1 MARLPRVTILQLDPT
16 DPPGPLMGW
25 LTDAGTRPAIV
36 AVWESGVPTIG
47 TIGDGL
53 VVLGGP
59 MSAHSQAEHPWLV
72 DLAHLVVD
80 AHTAALPTLGVCL
93 GHQVMADAL
102 GGEVV
107 VGHPD
112 GPEEGAVA
120 LEVLAAGVDDPIL
133 GLLDGALV
141 AESHHD
147 AVVRLPERAVELARS
162 KRFANQAFRLGSS
175 WGVQFH
181 PEATPDLFVAW
192 TRTSAD
198 PEAVLASVR
207 GAGAELAASGRL
219 VAEGFARVVH
229 G

>member
-93 GHQVMADAL
+93 GHLGRPVPPRGDARPVRRVDAHL
-102 GGEVV
+102 RGSGG
-107 VGHPD
+107 
-112 GPEEGAVA
+112 
-120 LEVLAAGVDDPIL
+120 
-133 GLLDGALV
+133 
-141 AESHHD
+141 
-147 AVVRLPERAVELARS
+147 R
-162 KRFANQAFRLGSS
+162 
-175 WGVQFH
+175 
-181 PEATPDLFVAW
+181 
-192 TRTSAD
+192 
-198 PEAVLASVR
+198 
-207 GAGAELAASGRL
+207 
-219 VAEGFARVVH
+219 ARVGPGRRGRAGGVRTV
-229 G
+229 GC